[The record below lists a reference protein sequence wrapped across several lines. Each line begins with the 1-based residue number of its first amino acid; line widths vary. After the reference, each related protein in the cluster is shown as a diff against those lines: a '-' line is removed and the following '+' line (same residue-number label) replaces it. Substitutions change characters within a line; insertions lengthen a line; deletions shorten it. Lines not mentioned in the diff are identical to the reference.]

1 MLCATD
7 IYKKYDAPV
16 LRGVTLEASPG
27 EIVGIAGANGSG
39 KSTLLSIITS
49 ITKPDKGTV
58 TLDGQPVTMRKVREN
73 IGFAAQD
80 EALFGRLSVEDNLR
94 FWAAAQ
100 NTSFDKSIY
109 DPSFLRKKVD
119 NLSGGMRR
127 RLSLIIAQLHNPLYL
142 IMDEPTAELDIYYR
156 GEVMRDIRHRKDLG
170 KSVLMTTHN
179 MHELLLC
186 DRIYIINNGEFAYE
200 GPPANLGHDEQSFTA
215 SMQRILN
222 YA

>member
-7 IYKKYDAPV
+7 IHKSYDLPV
-16 LRGVTLEASPG
+16 LRGVTLEAKPG

-49 ITKPDKGTV
+49 VSKPDKGTV
-58 TLDGQPVTMRKVREN
+58 TLDGKPVTARKIREN

-94 FWAAAQ
+94 FWSAALK
-100 NTSFDKSIY
+100 TMFDKRIY
-109 DPSFLRKKVD
+109 DPTFLRKKVD

-127 RLSLIIAQLHNPLYL
+127 RLSIIIAQLHDPQYL

-156 GEVMRDIRHRKDLG
+156 GEVMRGIRQRKDQG
-170 KSVLMTTHN
+170 KSVIMTTHN

-186 DRIYIINNGEFAYE
+186 DRIYIIKDGVFAYA
-200 GPPANLGHDEQSFTA
+200 GAPAVLGHDEQAFTD
-215 SMQRILN
+215 SMHSVLG